1 MRRWGWEP
9 LAALAGVVAV
19 ILWVVGAVMQDSSN
33 LPQETAEEMLIWFQA
48 ETGTLL
54 ASSYLWMLGSV
65 FFLIFLGALRLRLL
79 AREGPPAF
87 FTAITFAAG
96 TATAI
101 LTMLMP
107 GGILA
112 GAISENELTPDAAL
126 TLTFVELAFFGGA
139 ELSAALMLA
148 AAAVV
153 ILRYRALPR
162 WIGWVGLLFALLML
176 IPPIGWVGLLWGL
189 PLWTLV
195 VAITLWIRPAIE
207 PVAPGA

>member
-87 FTAITFAAG
+87 LTAITFAAG

-207 PVAPGA
+207 PVTPGA

>member
-1 MRRWGWEP
+1 MRWGWER

-19 ILWVVGAVMQDSSN
+19 VLWVVGAVMQDSSN
-33 LPQETAEEMLIWFQA
+33 LPQETPEETLAWFRA

-65 FFLIFLGALRLRLL
+65 FFVIFLGALRLRLL
-79 AREGPPAF
+79 AVEGPTAF
-87 FTAITFAAG
+87 FTAIAFAGG

-112 GAISENELTPDAAL
+112 GAISENELTADSAL
-126 TLTFVELAFFGGA
+126 TLTFVELAFFGA
-139 ELSAALMLA
+139 AKLSAALMLA

-162 WIGWVGLLFALLML
+162 WIGWSALLLALLML
-176 IPPIGWVGLLWGL
+176 IPPIGWAGLLLGL

-195 VAITLWIRPAIE
+195 VAITLWMRPATE
-207 PVAPGA
+207 PGAPRA